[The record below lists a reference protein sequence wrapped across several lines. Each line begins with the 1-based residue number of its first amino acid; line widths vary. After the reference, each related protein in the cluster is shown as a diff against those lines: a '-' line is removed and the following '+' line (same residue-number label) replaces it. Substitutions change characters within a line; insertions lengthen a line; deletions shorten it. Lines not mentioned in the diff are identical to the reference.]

1 MLGLALGAGVAALL
15 PTTAFESDYLGETSD
30 ALKAQARAMAGETL
44 GEAKDLAASAL
55 DEVKREAEAQGFT
68 GHDLKDS
75 AADLK
80 DRVAN
85 VASVAKSSVSDEAGK
100 AS

>member
-1 MLGLALGAGVAALL
+1 MIAISETVAALL
-15 PTTAFESDYLGETSD
+15 PATAFESDYLGETSD
-30 ALKAQARAMAGETL
+30 ALKVQARAMAGETL

-55 DEVKREAEAQGFT
+55 DEVKREAEAQGLT
-68 GHDLKDS
+68 GQGLKDS

-85 VASVAKSSVSDEAGK
+85 VASAAKSSVSDEAGK